1 MTGIC
6 ENVFLK
12 CLLARAPLGLWQRL
26 LQRQLR
32 ESFFCLSRGKVVITG
47 MKGATQWNY
56 QPFTRLTEME
66 KRDLPFIC
74 RIAPFA
80 GGFAFQWFDHGAPDA
95 AHEVRYRVY
104 RSEKPFVSLPVAGDT
119 VRIDGLVDEQDYE
132 FCLARVGQRGES
144 AVRLVRTGQ
153 APGVIVN
160 YLHPE
165 DEVYAFS
172 GHSLCSP
179 TLVRL
184 PSGAL
189 LAGMDVFAGQYG
201 NSKLTLLFKSTDNGE
216 NWRYVTDIY
225 PSFWPK
231 LFVHRGA
238 LYLLSVS
245 QDYGDL
251 LIGRSL
257 DEGETWTAPTHII
270 TGCGPFEMGPHKAPM
285 PVIEHNG
292 RLYTGIDYGCWRHH
306 RHANGL
312 LSIDVDADL
321 LNAADWRFTPFTQ
334 FSADW
339 PGAPL
344 GPCPGCIEGNAVV
357 APDGTIANY
366 LRIDLA
372 SCHPRW
378 GKAVVLKGNNAD
390 PEAPLTLDRIVD
402 CPVGSNSKFQLY
414 RDPVS
419 QKYIMIG
426 TEQSEDTPGRTVLSM
441 AVSEDFYSW
450 RVVKRILD
458 YRTADPKHVGFQY
471 PDWIFDGDD
480 ILLLVRTAFGR
491 SYNFHDANYQT
502 FHRIR
507 NFRQYL

>member
-1 MTGIC
+1 M
-6 ENVFLK
+6 
-12 CLLARAPLGLWQRL
+12 R
-26 LQRQLR
+26 
-32 ESFFCLSRGKVVITG
+32 
-47 MKGATQWNY
+47 
-56 QPFTRLTEME
+56 FT
-66 KRDLPFIC
+66 
-74 RIAPFA
+74 
-80 GGFAFQWFDHGAPDA
+80 
-95 AHEVRYRVY
+95 VR
-104 RSEKPFVSLPVAGDT
+104 KTLCFLPVKSDT

-132 FCLARVGQRGES
+132 FCLARVGQRAES

-153 APGVIVN
+153 APGTIVN

-372 SCHPRW
+372 SASRAGARPWCLEIAPIPNAAHARPHRRTGGQQFGIQALPRSCGPKCHDRHR
-378 GKAVVLKGNNAD
+378 GESAGSGCFHGGFGGLLCRVANAS
-390 PEAPLTLDRIVD
+390 LD
-402 CPVGSNSKFQLY
+402 
-414 RDPVS
+414 
-419 QKYIMIG
+419 
-426 TEQSEDTPGRTVLSM
+426 
-441 AVSEDFYSW
+441 
-450 RVVKRILD
+450 
-458 YRTADPKHVGFQY
+458 TADRAHRFSRR
-471 PDWIFDGDD
+471 IFDGDD
-480 ILLLVRTAFGR
+480 ILLLVRAFGR
-491 SYNFHDANYQT
+491 SDANIQVSHPKFLQGAVCAQITPLCEDGSIDLAGVRALTRRGCCRHGCAQISLCESDSMGWRT
-502 FHRIR
+502 FA
-507 NFRQYL
+507 LTVG